1 MSTFAKG
8 NARAGKPTTLGLD
21 RTGGLS
27 GAELILHASPKRRM
41 PQTQVQ
47 IAIERIV
54 GRLHHA
60 RRIAPGPPPVKVN
73 LGSGLFVAHGWINLD
88 ASLKALLKGWPAF
101 ALRAV
106 YPLLLNSDLKC
117 EEFVRLLRNERFV
130 HHDLRYGLPF
140 PDASVD
146 FLYISHA
153 LHHLYRAEAV
163 KLLGD
168 CIRTLKPGGTIRIV
182 VPDLEYI
189 MSLYLQGRRERALSY
204 FFYESPRSELFSRRY
219 QYDFF
224 LLRDLLESTGF
235 RDVRRCAYQKG
246 RTPDLGCL
254 DRMPEES
261 LFAEAQR
268 PTC

>member
-1 MSTFAKG
+1 
-8 NARAGKPTTLGLD
+8 
-21 RTGGLS
+21 
-27 GAELILHASPKRRM
+27 M
-41 PQTQVQ
+41 PQTPVQ
-47 IAIERIV
+47 IAIERIA
-54 GRLHHA
+54 GRLHRV
-60 RRIAPGPPPVKVN
+60 RRVEPGSPPVKVN
-73 LGSGLFVAHGWINLD
+73 LGSGMFVARGWINLD
-88 ASLKALLKGWPAF
+88 ASLKALLRGWPAF
-101 ALRAV
+101 AIRAV
-106 YPLLLNSDLKC
+106 YPLINSDLKC
-117 EEFVRLLRNERFV
+117 EEFVRLLRDERFV

-153 LHHLYRAEAV
+153 LHHLYRADAA

-168 CIRTLKPGGTIRIV
+168 CIRTLKPAGTIRVV

-189 MSLYLQGRRERALSY
+189 MSLYQQGNRERALSY
-204 FFYESPRSELFSRRY
+204 FFYDSPRSELFSRRY
-219 QYDFF
+219 QYDFL

-261 LFAEAQR
+261 LFVEAR
-268 PTC
+268 RGACS

>member
-1 MSTFAKG
+1 MA
-8 NARAGKPTTLGLD
+8 
-21 RTGGLS
+21 
-27 GAELILHASPKRRM
+27 
-41 PQTQVQ
+41 QTPVQ
-47 IAIERIV
+47 IAIERIA
-54 GRLHHA
+54 GRLHRA

-73 LGSGLFVAHGWINLD
+73 LGSGMFVARGWINLD
-88 ASLKALLKGWPAF
+88 ASLKVLLKGWPAF

-106 YPLLLNSDLKC
+106 YPLLVNSDLKW
-117 EEFVRLLRNERFV
+117 EEFVTLLRNERFV

-153 LHHLYRAEAV
+153 LHHLYRAEAA
-163 KLLGD
+163 KLLGEV
-168 CIRTLKPGGTIRIV
+168 IRTLKRGGTIRIV

-189 MSLYLQGRRERALSY
+189 MSLYQQGKRDRALSY
-204 FFYESPRSELFSRRY
+204 FFYESPRSELFSCRY
-219 QYDFF
+219 QYDFL

-235 RDVRRCAYQKG
+235 RDVGRCAYQEG

-261 LFAEAQR
+261 LFVEARR
-268 PTC
+268 PACS